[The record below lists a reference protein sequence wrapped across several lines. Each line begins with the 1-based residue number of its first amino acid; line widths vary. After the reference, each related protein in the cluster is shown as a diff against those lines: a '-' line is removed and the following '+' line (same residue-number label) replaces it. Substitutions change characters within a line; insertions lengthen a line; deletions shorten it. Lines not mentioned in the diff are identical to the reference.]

1 MKYYLDLIND
11 LEKGNIAPVYL
22 FYGQESFLH
31 EKAVQRFREK
41 LLMPP
46 AGEFNLDILDGEE
59 VTEGDI
65 VVRAQTPP
73 FMAGWRLVVVRH
85 APFFTGSP
93 GTSSNK
99 RTRASSRDTATPL
112 LAYMQKPTP
121 TTCLIFTTTHPV
133 DQRGRLFKSLKETG
147 RVVEFTYLKTRDLVR
162 WLEKQARLAHKTITP
177 AAAGLLVRRV
187 GPSLFVL
194 SQEMAKLIS
203 YTGCRETILEEDI
216 YRLTVPALEENIF
229 NVVDAI
235 GERRIGAALKG
246 IRELLQQ
253 GQTGPAILAMV
264 ARQFRLILQTLELNA
279 GKRSPGEAAAK
290 LGVHP
295 FVAQKLLA
303 QSCNFTREQVVT
315 ALQKLLDLDRAVKRG
330 RLEFYPGIEMLLL
343 EMGRGTVS

>member
-246 IRELLQQ
+246 IRSCCSR
-253 GQTGPAILAMV
+253 V
-264 ARQFRLILQTLELNA
+264 RRARRFWPWW
-279 GKRSPGEAAAK
+279 PGSS
-290 LGVHP
+290 G
-295 FVAQKLLA
+295 
-303 QSCNFTREQVVT
+303 
-315 ALQKLLDLDRAVKRG
+315 
-330 RLEFYPGIEMLLL
+330 
-343 EMGRGTVS
+343 